1 MNSMG
6 SFFGI
11 VGIGAG
17 IYCIYGY
24 LLMVR
29 RHQIPKGIMLPKDE
43 DPKRCKDVE
52 AYIKMTS
59 AQLLLV
65 GILLAVYGVL
75 ELINTYVAS
84 IAIPV
89 FVAIV
94 LVMAALIW
102 FAVRTKKAN
111 TTYF

>member
-17 IYCIYGY
+17 IYCISGY

-29 RHQIPKGIMLPKDE
+29 RRQIPKGIMLPKDE

>member
-1 MNSMG
+1 
-6 SFFGI
+6 
-11 VGIGAG
+11 
-17 IYCIYGY
+17 
-24 LLMVR
+24 
-29 RHQIPKGIMLPKDE
+29 MLPKDE